1 MDMNELLHDP
11 RLWVTVAFI
20 VFVALAYKKISTL
33 FLKTLDDRS
42 ALIKSELERTHAL
55 RLEAEEVLATYKKK
69 QAEFHKEA
77 ELILKQARLD
87 ADQLAAHADKEL
99 QAALDARMKQALIK
113 IEQEEIRAIQ
123 DVREH
128 IVEMSLAV
136 ARSLLTDYANK
147 TLSGDSVKRALSD
160 IERKIH

>member
-1 MDMNELLHDP
+1 
-11 RLWVTVAFI
+11 
-20 VFVALAYKKISTL
+20 
-33 FLKTLDDRS
+33 
-42 ALIKSELERTHAL
+42 
-55 RLEAEEVLATYKKK
+55 KKK

-113 IEQEEIRAIQ
+113 IEQEEIRAFQ